1 MFCSNCGKELEAGD
15 SFCVYCGA
23 RLEVSTGNE
32 ASVVEAVGTGH
43 SGSPAGVVTPASG
56 NTVAQ
61 EITTMSLFNGWKSLS
76 GISGLILGLYFVLS
90 GRTVLFGVQY
100 LLIDIIELHT
110 PDFFFY
116 YIHVFFRLITRIYGL
131 YLILRPVLPR
141 HISLR
146 AMETLLPI
154 LYVFLLSFNVWCSW
168 IFAFEGAI
176 EFYVDILIYSISI
189 LLLCLC
195 YFKNK
200 KRGIYCALFLIVAS
214 CILGYILVL

>member
-1 MFCSNCGKELEAGD
+1 M
-15 SFCVYCGA
+15 
-23 RLEVSTGNE
+23 
-32 ASVVEAVGTGH
+32 GTGH
-43 SGSPAGVVTPASG
+43 SGSPAGVVSPASG

-61 EITTMSLFNGWKSLS
+61 EITTMSLFNGWRSLS
-76 GISGLILGLYFVLS
+76 GVSGLILGLYFILS
-90 GRTVLFGVQY
+90 GRPVIFGVLN
-100 LLIDIIELHT
+100 LLFNIFGFEASDYFLH
-110 PDFFFY
+110 
-116 YIHVFFRLITRIYGL
+116 YIQVFFRLITRIYGL

-154 LYVFLLSFNVWCSW
+154 LYVFLLSFNVCYSW

-176 EFYVDILIYSISI
+176 EFYVHILIYSISI

-214 CILGYILVL
+214 CILGFLLMW

>member
-1 MFCSNCGKELEAGD
+1 MFCTNCGKELDAGD

-32 ASVVEAVGTGH
+32 ASVVESVGTGH

-56 NTVAQ
+56 NPVTQ

-76 GISGLILGLYFVLS
+76 GISGLILGLYFVLRGHS
-90 GRTVLFGVQY
+90 VIWGAIDVYPVLFY
-100 LLIDIIELHT
+100 PHDIQ
-110 PDFFFY
+110 
-116 YIHVFFRLITRIYGL
+116 VFFILITRIYGL

-146 AMETLLPI
+146 AMETLLVI
-154 LYVFLLSFNVWCSW
+154 LYVVLLGFGGWASFKW
-168 IFAFEGAI
+168 AFYGFDSTAL
-176 EFYVDILIYSISI
+176 VHILIYSISI

-195 YFKNK
+195 YFKTK
-200 KRGIYCALFLIVAS
+200 KRGIYCALFLILAS
-214 CILGYILVL
+214 CILGYHGY

>member
-1 MFCSNCGKELEAGD
+1 MFCTNCGKELDAGD

-32 ASVVEAVGTGH
+32 ASVVESVGTGH

-56 NTVAQ
+56 NTVTQ

-90 GRTVLFGVQY
+90 GHTVVLLGV
-100 LLIDIIELHT
+100 LNLHIIGLHI
-110 PDFFFY
+110 PDYFLY
-116 YIHVFFRLITRIYGL
+116 YIQVFFRLITRIYGL

-154 LYVFLLSFNVWCSW
+154 LYVFLLSFNVFFSW
-168 IFAFEGAI
+168 IVGD
-176 EFYVDILIYSISI
+176 YVRILICSISI

-214 CILGYILVL
+214 CILGFLWNEGVL

>member
-1 MFCSNCGKELEAGD
+1 MFCTNCGKELETGD
-15 SFCVYCGA
+15 LFCVHCGA
-23 RLEVSTGNE
+23 RQEPAAGNE
-32 ASVVEAVGTGH
+32 GPAVEKVAQAD
-43 SGSPAGVVTPASG
+43 PAGVVTPANGSA
-56 NTVAQ
+56 VAQ

-76 GISGLILGLYFVLS
+76 GISGLILGLHFVLS
-90 GRTVLFGVQY
+90 GRTVLLGVQY

-110 PDFFFY
+110 PAFFFY
-116 YIHVFFRLITRIYGL
+116 YINVFFRLITRIYGL

-195 YFKNK
+195 YFKNRK
-200 KRGIYCALFLIVAS
+200 VGICCALLLIVAS
-214 CILGYILVL
+214 CVIALVIASS